1 VIWPA
6 GLPVVAILTGLL
18 GPIAR
23 AAPVPAVTCPA
34 VNLPPIALPQVR
46 RALTAGQE
54 ITIVAFGSSTT
65 QGSHASDMRH
75 TYPAIL
81 QLELEAALPDA
92 HVAVI
97 NRGVGGQDAPEMM
110 ARLDTDVIALRPT
123 LVIWQVG
130 ANGAMR
136 GSDPAPFQKLV
147 DEGVRKLEHS
157 GADVILMDN
166 QRSPAVMAS
175 PVHAQ
180 IDQALADIA
189 RRDDA
194 RLFAR
199 GRLMELWQ
207 GDGHPYSEFLADD
220 GIHHNDLG
228 YACIA
233 KALARS
239 MLDGL
244 GPMPS
249 RFSASQ

>member
-1 VIWPA
+1 MIRRA
-6 GLPVVAILTGLL
+6 GLAFVATLGLF
-18 GPIAR
+18 GPGAH
-23 AAPVPAVTCPA
+23 ADPVPPVSCPA
-34 VNLPPIALPQVR
+34 AKLPPIALPNVR
-46 RALTAGQE
+46 RALSDGE
-54 ITIVAFGSSTT
+54 EVTIVAFGSSTT

-97 NRGVGGQDAPEMM
+97 NRGIGGQDAPEMM

-136 GSDPAPFQKLV
+136 GSDPASFTTLV
-147 DEGVRKLEHS
+147 DQGVRKLES
-157 GADVILMDN
+157 TGADVILMDN
-166 QRSPAVMAS
+166 QRSPAVLAS
-175 PVHAQ
+175 PLHAQ

-207 GDGHPYSEFLADD
+207 EEGHPYSEFLADD
-220 GIHHNDLG
+220 GVHHNDRG
-228 YACIA
+228 YACLS
-233 KALARS
+233 KALAAS
-239 MLDGL
+239 MLEGL
-244 GPMPS
+244 GPTSS
-249 RFSASQ
+249 RVSASQ